1 MNTSWLDGDR
11 RLGAEPA
18 VRDGGDPWEWLKAE
32 RPSPRA
38 GADPGHKA
46 YRAGTH
52 RTVAPA
58 ETLARVRPLMPAM
71 GITRI
76 ANITGLDRVG
86 IPVVMV
92 CRPNSRS
99 IAVSQGKGL
108 TLEAAKASGLM
119 EAVET
124 FHAETTARPLIL
136 RTARELDRS
145 HPLANIDQ
153 LPRAM
158 ASRFDLDEP
167 ILWIEGDDLLGG
179 SSRWLPY
186 EFVHT
191 DYTLPPGPASGC
203 FPANTNGLASG
214 NHLLEAVSHGIC
226 EVIERDATTLWM
238 QGGER
243 FRRGRVLRLESV
255 DDGACRDLLERFA
268 RAGVTVRVWDT
279 TSDVGVAS
287 FYCLVMGRDDRFAD
301 PEFGSGCH
309 PARQV
314 ALLRALTE
322 AAQARTTY
330 IAGSRDDFARDDY
343 SVAGRSHR
351 RRLCR
356 MLMDAGGEER
366 DFRHVPSRES
376 DTLRGDVEWV
386 LRRLR
391 SAGIQQVLVVD
402 LTQPEFGLPVVRV
415 VIPGLEGPDKG
426 GRGDYVPG
434 PRAQAVRR
442 GGP

>member
-1 MNTSWLDGDR
+1 MNISWLDRGP
-11 RLGAEPA
+11 PA
-18 VRDGGDPWEWLKAE
+18 AREGGNPWEPLKAE
-32 RPSPRA
+32 CASAPTD
-38 GADPGHKA
+38 ADVGRKA

-76 ANITGLDRVG
+76 ANITGLDRIG

-124 FHAETTARPLIL
+124 FHAESITRPLIL
-136 RTARELDRS
+136 GTARELDRS
-145 HPLANIDQ
+145 HRLANIDQ
-153 LPRAM
+153 LPRAIG
-158 ASRFDLDEP
+158 SRFGPDEP
-167 ILWIEGDDLLGG
+167 ILWIEGYDLLGG

-214 NHLLEAVSHGIC
+214 NHLLEAVSHGVC

-243 FRRGRVLRLESV
+243 FRGGRVLRLDSV
-255 DDGACRDLLERFA
+255 DDGACQELLERFTRA
-268 RAGVTVRVWDT
+268 RVAVRVWDT

-287 FYCLVMGRDDRFAD
+287 FYCLVMGRDDGFAD
-301 PEFGSGCH
+301 PEFGGGCH

-343 SVAGRSHR
+343 SVTGRSRRHR
-351 RRLCR
+351 QCR
-356 MLMDAGGEER
+356 MLMDTGGEER
-366 DFRHVPSRES
+366 DFHDVPSCES
-376 DTLRGDVEWV
+376 DTLREDVESV
-386 LRRLR
+386 LRSLR
-391 SAGIQQVLVVD
+391 SADIQQALVVD
-402 LTQPEFGLPVVRV
+402 LTKPELGVPVVRV
-415 VIPGLEGPDKG
+415 VVPGLEGPDKG
-426 GRGDYVPG
+426 GRGDYMPG
-434 PRAQAVRR
+434 PRAHAVRPGDR
-442 GGP
+442 

>member
-1 MNTSWLDGDR
+1 M
-11 RLGAEPA
+11 GAERVA
-18 VRDGGDPWEWLKAE
+18 LDGGDPWASLQAE
-32 RPSPRA
+32 YVSA
-38 GADPGHKA
+38 LTNADAGHKA

-52 RTVAPA
+52 RTVTPA
-58 ETLARVRPLMPAM
+58 ETLARIRPFMPAM

-76 ANITGLDRVG
+76 ANITGLDQLG

-99 IAVSQGKGL
+99 VAVSQGKGL

-124 FHAETTARPLIL
+124 FHAESIVRPLIL
-136 RTARELDRS
+136 GTARELDRS
-145 HPLANIDQ
+145 HSLANIDE

-158 ASRFDLDEP
+158 ASRFGPDAP
-167 ILWIEGDDLLGG
+167 ILWIEARDLLGG

-191 DYTLPPGPASGC
+191 DYTLPSGPASGY

-214 NHLLEAVSHGIC
+214 NHLLEAVSHGVC

-238 QGGER
+238 QGGEG
-243 FRRGRVLRLESV
+243 FRRGRALRLDSV
-255 DDGACRDLLERFA
+255 DDGECQELLA
-268 RAGVTVRVWDT
+268 RLNRARVAARVWDT

-287 FYCLVMGRDDRFAD
+287 FYCLVMGQDDGFVD
-301 PEFGSGCH
+301 PEFGGGCH

-330 IAGSRDDFARDDY
+330 IAGSRDDFFRSDY
-343 SVAGRSHR
+343 SETARSR
-351 RRLCR
+351 RYQRCR

-366 DFRHVPSRES
+366 HFHEVPNSESETIRE
-376 DTLRGDVEWV
+376 DVDWIM
-386 LRRLR
+386 RRLR

-402 LTQPEFGLPVVRV
+402 LTKPEFGVPVVRV
-415 VIPGLEGPDKG
+415 AVPGLEGPDKG
-426 GRGDYVPG
+426 DRGDYVPG
-434 PRAQAVRR
+434 PRAHAVRR
-442 GGP
+442 GDR

>member
-1 MNTSWLDGDR
+1 V
-11 RLGAEPA
+11 GAEPA
-18 VRDGGDPWEWLKAE
+18 ARDGGHRWESLNAE
-32 RPSPRA
+32 CASAPTDA
-38 GADPGHKA
+38 GRKA
-46 YRAGTH
+46 YRVGTH

-58 ETLARVRPLMPAM
+58 ETVARVRPLMPAM

-76 ANITGLDRVG
+76 ANITGLDHLG

-108 TLEAAKASGLM
+108 TLDAAKASGLM

-124 FHAETTARPLIL
+124 FHAESITRPLIL
-136 RTARELDRS
+136 GTARELDRS
-145 HPLANIDQ
+145 HPLVNIGQ

-158 ASRFDLDEP
+158 ASRFGPDEP
-167 ILWIEGDDLLGG
+167 ILWIEGHDLLGG

-191 DYTLPPGPASGC
+191 DYTLLPGPASGC

-214 NHLLEAVSHGIC
+214 NHPLEAVNHGVC

-255 DDGACRDLLERFA
+255 DDGACQELLERFTRA
-268 RAGVTVRVWDT
+268 RVTVRVWDT

-287 FYCLVMGRDDRFAD
+287 FYCLVMGQDDGFVD
-301 PEFGSGCH
+301 PEFGGGCH

-343 SVAGRSHR
+343 SVAGRSRRHR
-351 RRLCR
+351 QCR
-356 MLMDAGGEER
+356 MLMETGGEAR
-366 DFRHVPSRES
+366 DFHDVPSCES
-376 DTLRGDVEWV
+376 DTLREDLEWV

-391 SAGIQQVLVVD
+391 SVGIQQVLAVD
-402 LTQPEFGLPVVRV
+402 LTKPELGLPVVRV

-434 PRAQAVRR
+434 PRAHAARR
-442 GGP
+442 GDR